1 MRLHISI
8 KGCVLWLVYQSVG
21 WWRIFFLNDA
31 KVAKTGK
38 GKGKVVETHSNA
50 TLGNFGQLCVTQGI
64 SEETSIGQLLALL
77 ILKSCFG
84 SLGRDKIK
92 LGRQT
97 IDASSSDFSVMF
109 SDFSAKSSDFSALI
123 SI

>member
-1 MRLHISI
+1 MSFGWSISLLD
-8 KGCVLWLVYQSVG
+8 GG
-21 WWRIFFLNDA
+21 AFFFLNNA

-38 GKGKVVETHSNA
+38 GKGKVVVTHSNA

-77 ILKSCFG
+77 ILKSYFG

-123 SI
+123 SV